1 MKAFVCD
8 ALAALSGRETFKGNG
23 VKRSLRGA
31 CVAVGSVLSM
41 LRGMARGGLASM
53 VCASLLACGGGG
65 GASPAPSEALVSSS
79 GVVGPAGGTL
89 GTLGLLLE
97 IPAGALTESTSVSI
111 LSFAPEAGELARFR
125 FAPAGLTFL
134 QPATLRLPVGSLP
147 SGAQLYWQVGGD
159 TVLLPATREGSS
171 LVARIG
177 VLGFTGSGGV
187 LETARGVVARRAVAL
202 ERAQDAAP
210 AHNGDLVVQLAN
222 CQRDVAGLKTRLR
235 NAAQVNNLPLA
246 QAIFNELGALQL
258 SCTDVAIQQL
268 EVDACAGLSA
278 AVARASAT
286 PARTFDDVRG
296 RSASL
301 MGAMA
306 NVQKTGG
313 TCPGNAVAQAEAL
326 VPTVFNQF
334 LDSLLAGIR
343 DGSLFEDA
351 GPRDFSALF
360 QYEAGCQLLALGPVC
375 DRFSAQIYPDLLDAM
390 RRASFDECRQTNG
403 TLAMSQFHAM
413 GARFGNDAKFYD
425 HGRFS
430 LADVRRDISYCTNPR
445 VEVRVFEDA
454 LGIPTEIVARRQSL
468 QLAPALDDYRPLTIT
483 QVPRDGSLNI
493 NGVFRGQRC
502 ASGESLPADLVV
514 RLSTIEL
521 ARRSLSNGNYDFSAQ
536 PLDLVISQI
545 FAQTGL
551 NDDIDGFRLSFHL
564 EGGRCV
570 LPAERGVS
578 DEMVVLD
585 QRETLFEIEVG
596 LPAKVPQPGL
606 FKGPFQMNEEKF
618 QPDFVR
624 LTETLSHR
632 SSISMTGLFEE
643 ISPFQGKLTGVTA
656 VVNAEYRNVDRRTF
670 GGPGCQYTRVI
681 EGITTL
687 GGTANLDEVYTQGGL
702 EISRD
707 QRSWR
712 FSSLNFVLRVPAQG
726 RITTRFV
733 NLVGNCSSLNLVES
747 NETVGPSTSVSVSIG
762 VSNGGTGPS
771 SFVISGPITEGAQ
784 GRLEMA
790 INGGHNITDANTGS
804 YLRTSVSMQL
814 ADR

>member
-1 MKAFVCD
+1 M
-8 ALAALSGRETFKGNG
+8 
-23 VKRSLRGA
+23 
-31 CVAVGSVLSM
+31 
-41 LRGMARGGLASM
+41 
-53 VCASLLACGGGG
+53 
-65 GASPAPSEALVSSS
+65 
-79 GVVGPAGGTL
+79 GPAGGTL
-89 GTLGLLLE
+89 GAQGLVLE
-97 IPAGALTESTSVSI
+97 IPAGALAQPTSVSV
-111 LSFAPEAGELARFR
+111 LTFAPEAGELARFR
-125 FAPAGLTFL
+125 FAPAGLAFL
-134 QPATLRLPVGSLP
+134 IPATVRVPVGSLP
-147 SGAQLYWQVGGD
+147 PGAQLYWQVGGD
-159 TVLLPATREGSS
+159 TVLLPATLEGNS
-171 LVARIG
+171 LVASIG
-177 VLGFTGSGGV
+177 VLGFTASGGV
-187 LETARGVVARRAVAL
+187 LEAARSVVARRAVAM

-210 AHNGDLVVQLAN
+210 ANSGDLVVQLAN

-246 QAIFNELGALQL
+246 QAVFNELGALQL
-258 SCTDVAIQQL
+258 ACADVAIQQL
-268 EVDACAGLSA
+268 EVDACVGLSA

-286 PARTFDDVRG
+286 RASTFDDVRA

-301 MGAMA
+301 MGALA

-313 TCPGNAVAQAEAL
+313 TCPGSAVAQADAL
-326 VPTVFNQF
+326 IPTVFNQF
-334 LDSLLAGIR
+334 LDTLRAGIR

-351 GPRDFSALF
+351 GPRDFGALF
-360 QYEAGCQLLALGPVC
+360 QYEAGCQLLALDSVC
-375 DRFSAQIYPDLLDAM
+375 DRFSTQIYPDLLDAM

-403 TLAMSQFHAM
+403 TLVMSQFHAM

-445 VEVRVFEDA
+445 VELRVFDDA
-454 LGIPTEIVARRQSL
+454 LDIPTEIVERRQNL

-521 ARRSLSNGNYDFSAQ
+521 ARRSLNNGSYDFSAQ
-536 PLDLVISQI
+536 PLDLVVSQI

-551 NDDIDGFRLSFHL
+551 NDDIDSFRLSFHL

-578 DEMVVLD
+578 DELVVLD

-596 LPAKVPQPGL
+596 LPAKVPQAGL

-632 SSISMTGLFEE
+632 SSITMTGQFEE
-643 ISPFQGKLTGVTA
+643 ISPYQGKLTGVTA
-656 VVNAEYRNVDRRTF
+656 VVNAEYRNLDRRTF
-670 GGPGCQYTRVI
+670 GSPGCQYTRVI

-712 FSSLNFVLRVPAQG
+712 FSAMNFVLRVPAQG

-762 VSNGGTGPS
+762 VSNGGTGTS
-771 SFVISGPITEGAQ
+771 SFVITGPITEGAQ

-790 INGGHNITDANTGS
+790 VNGGHNITDANTGS